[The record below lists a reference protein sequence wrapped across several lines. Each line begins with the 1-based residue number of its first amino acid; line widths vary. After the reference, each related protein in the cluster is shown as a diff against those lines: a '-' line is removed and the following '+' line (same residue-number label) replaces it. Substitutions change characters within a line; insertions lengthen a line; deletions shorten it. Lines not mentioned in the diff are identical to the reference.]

1 MYPKVEKGDI
11 SGHNVG
17 MASPN
22 LLIFT
27 QNASIHALSTG
38 VSLATEI
45 QNSFLPIFGLV
56 CLLRWYTHL
65 FTQVFSRIS
74 FSFVA

>member
-1 MYPKVEKGDI
+1 MYPKVEKSDI

-45 QNSFLPIFGLV
+45 QNSFLPIFG
-56 CLLRWYTHL
+56 
-65 FTQVFSRIS
+65 
-74 FSFVA
+74 